1 MLMALKEYTSF
12 ELFSSVVN
20 IAEKFVDSK
29 FLNEK
34 WNNWREFNKELL
46 SFVAGEN

>member
-12 ELFSSVVN
+12 ELLASVVK
-20 IAEKFVDSK
+20 IAEKFVGDSK

-34 WNNWREFNKELL
+34 
-46 SFVAGEN
+46 